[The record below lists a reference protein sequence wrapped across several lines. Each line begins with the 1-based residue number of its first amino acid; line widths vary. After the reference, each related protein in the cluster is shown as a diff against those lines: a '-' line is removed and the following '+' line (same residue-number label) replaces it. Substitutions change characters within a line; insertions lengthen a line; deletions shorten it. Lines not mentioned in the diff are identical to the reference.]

1 MDSKRYANHRSNKKS
16 RKIIIGIAVAAL
28 VITAAAIFAVANI
41 PKDITILDGS
51 TSLTVTTN
59 ETDPKKIVEEN
70 GFTLG
75 QFDVIDDSQMD
86 KENAVIIIKREMN
99 IIFCEGKN
107 SWKVTLPARTAADV
121 LAYLGKDL
129 EEGDVVEPA
138 EFELINDGDKVTL
151 YKAGNATLEI
161 DGTSRQ
167 IKTSNKTVKQLLEEN
182 GVTLAKEDEVTP
194 ALDTVL
200 ANGETITV
208 TRVKYEEETEEKEVE
223 YKTITKKDDKLAKG
237 TKKVLKKGATGQEE
251 VTYKVRYENGKA
263 VKKEVIAKK
272 VIKKP
277 VNKVVAVGTYVAPT
291 AKKSQKETAAAS
303 TGEFKY
309 SKKYTGIASAY
320 YEPPGSMTAS
330 GMTVGVGRIGVNPD
344 VIPYGTKLYV
354 TGYGY
359 CVAADCGWGTTGMGR
374 IADLYMNSEAEC
386 EQWGIREVTMYVL
399 D

>member
-1 MDSKRYANHRSNKKS
+1 MDSKRYAKHRNNKIS
-16 RKIIIGIAVAAL
+16 RKVIIGIIVAAI

-59 ETDPKKIVEEN
+59 ETDAKVIVEEN

-75 QFDVIDDSQMD
+75 QFDVIDDSQMN

-99 IIFCEGKN
+99 VVFCEGKN
-107 SWKVTLPARTAADV
+107 SWKVTLPARTAGDV
-121 LAYLGKDL
+121 LAYLGKEL
-129 EEGDVVEPA
+129 EEGDVLEPA
-138 EFELINDGDKVTL
+138 EFELIEEGDKITF
-151 YKAGNATLEI
+151 YKAGDATLEA
-161 DGTSRQ
+161 DGTTKQ

-182 GVTLAKEDEVTP
+182 GITLAKEDEVTP

-200 ANGETITV
+200 ANGETIKV
-208 TRVKYEEETEEKEVE
+208 TRVKYANETEKKEIAV
-223 YKTITKKDDKLAKG
+223 KTVTKKDDTLAKG
-237 TKKVLKKGATGQEE
+237 TKKVLKKGSAGEE
-251 VTYKVRYENGKA
+251 EITYKVRYEDGKA
-263 VKKEVIAKK
+263 VKKEVVAKK
-272 VIKKP
+272 VIKKA

-291 AKKSQKETAAAS
+291 VKKNQTKTAPAS
-303 TGEFKY
+303 AGDFKY
-309 SKKYTGIASAY
+309 TRKYTGIASAY

-330 GMTVGVGRIGVNPD
+330 GMTVGVGRIGVNPKE
-344 VIPYGTKLYV
+344 IPYGTKLYV

-386 EQWGIREVTMYVL
+386 EQWGIREVTVYVL
-399 D
+399 E